1 MSPLPLNGDPRAM
14 MMRQA
19 AMGQPFAVMN
29 SLRQFFTLRDVAL
42 DAQVIENDIQV
53 MILAH
58 PQGLSEAAQYAVD
71 QFVLRGGKL
80 ILLIDPHSEG
90 QASRPGPGGR
100 PPANTAS
107 SLERLTNAW
116 GIEAPSDKVVLD
128 LRGAWRVR
136 ANPQDRVQA
145 VDYVAWFNAQGD
157 SIAQGEVATAQL
169 NQVTFASAGFLRRKD
184 GARVEFTP
192 LITSSPRSMEADAT
206 KVRDNPNPTQLLADF
221 RPDGQTRVLAAR
233 LRGEV
238 GTAFP
243 DGPPPP
249 PQGAERP
256 ADFPAH
262 RAKSEGAANIIVI
275 HDADVLEDRFWVRV
289 QDFFGQQVATPFSD
303 NGALIAN
310 LVDTMAGGDALISLR
325 SRGESLRPFE
335 VVDDIRRDAEARFR
349 QTERELT
356 QRLEATEK
364 RLRELRQGP
373 QGGDRGQTN
382 AVISAEQRAEIDS
395 AREEILRTRQQ
406 LRAVQLDLRRDIE
419 GLETRLRILN
429 IAAVP
434 VLLTILALV
443 MGVLRARRRAAAR
456 H

>member
-1 MSPLPLNGDPRAM
+1 
-14 MMRQA
+14 
-19 AMGQPFAVMN
+19 
-29 SLRQFFTLRDVAL
+29 
-42 DAQVIENDIQV
+42 
-53 MILAH
+53 
-58 PQGLSEAAQYAVD
+58 
-71 QFVLRGGKL
+71 
-80 ILLIDPHSEG
+80 
-90 QASRPGPGGR
+90 
-100 PPANTAS
+100 
-107 SLERLTNAW
+107 
-116 GIEAPSDKVVLD
+116 
-128 LRGAWRVR
+128 
-136 ANPQDRVQA
+136 
-145 VDYVAWFNAQGD
+145 
-157 SIAQGEVATAQL
+157 
-169 NQVTFASAGFLRRKD
+169 
-184 GARVEFTP
+184 
-192 LITSSPRSMEADAT
+192 MEADAA

-238 GTAFP
+238 STAFP

-262 RAKSEGAANIIVI
+262 RARSEGPANIIVI

-373 QGGDRGQTN
+373 QGGAERGQTN

-406 LRAVQLDLRRDIE
+406 LRAVQLDLRQDIE